1 MRWNRGTIVLIAAL
15 LVVIVVVLVIN
26 NNQASAPGET
36 PTPEV
41 NSGVLLPVTDVSTIA
56 RYEMRDNSTGD
67 FAALTKDSGGAWHID
82 ATNALPTRDPDQSLI
97 DSTAGKIVGLKFSNS
112 FTNDQLA
119 TFGLDAPSYTLLITT
134 NDGNLY
140 TLYVGNKTPT
150 SPSYYT
156 VLLNTTAPS
165 ATEDTSAAIATENVN
180 SADANT
186 LGGESLDAITPEATA
201 QVSAATAEAAATI
214 SPEATA
220 EATEPVRIE
229 NPQITLTG
237 SQIIYVIPQTVI
249 DTLTKWLQTPPY
261 APLPTATPTVIVT
274 LDMPT
279 ETPVAP

>member
-41 NSGVLLPVTDVSTIA
+41 STGPLLPVTDATSIT
-56 RYEMRDNSTGD
+56 RYEVRDNSTGD

-82 ATNALPTRDPDQSLI
+82 ATNILPTRDPDQSLI

-119 TFGLDAPSYTLLITT
+119 TFGLDAPSYTLLVTT
-134 NDGNLY
+134 TDGSLY
-140 TLYVGNKTPT
+140 TIYVGNKTPT

-156 VLLNTTAPS
+156 IVQTGTAAS
-165 ATEDTSAAIATENVN
+165 TA
-180 SADANT
+180 
-186 LGGESLDAITPEATA
+186 EAP
-201 QVSAATAEAAATI
+201 QATAEATVEATAEMTA
-214 SPEATA
+214 EATA

-229 NPQITLTG
+229 NPEITLSG
-237 SQIIYVIPQTVI
+237 SQTIYVIPQTVI

-261 APLPTATPTVIVT
+261 APLPTAVPTDIAPLETPTPEVT
-274 LDMPT
+274 VEPT
-279 ETPVAP
+279 AEATAEMTPEATVAP